1 MRFHLTPVLGAVA
14 ALALAP
20 AAALA
25 ALPTAHSTLIV
36 PNKSLAGVKLGSS
49 LAAASS
55 AWGKGGTCGLASCS
69 YTTTGDRNGTAAFL
83 IAATTVGDPE
93 RVVSVAVEAGVLSA
107 STGKH
112 NFNTP
117 LARYKTASGIGI
129 GSTLA
134 QLRHA
139 YPHLVKEIGA
149 PFYTLKGPGEGFT
162 GFSVS
167 EGRVQ
172 GVKMQSVHLG

>member
-36 PNKSLAGVKLGSS
+36 PNKS

-83 IAATTVGDPE
+83 IAATTVGGPE

-162 GFSVS
+162 GFSIS